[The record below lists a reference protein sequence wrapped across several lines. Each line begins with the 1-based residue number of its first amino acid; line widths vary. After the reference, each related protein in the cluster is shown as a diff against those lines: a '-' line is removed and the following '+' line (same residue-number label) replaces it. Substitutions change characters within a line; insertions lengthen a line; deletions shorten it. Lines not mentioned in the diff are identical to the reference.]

1 MKTTTYFDI
10 AHSCVGCY
18 ALLSVHTG
26 RLHGIYASADEAA
39 AEAELI
45 RQRGGAVVVALIG

>member
-1 MKTTTYFDI
+1 MTYLDI
-10 AHSCVGCY
+10 AHSCEGCY
-18 ALLSVHTG
+18 ALFSVHTG
-26 RLHGIYASADEAA
+26 RLHGIYADAETAA